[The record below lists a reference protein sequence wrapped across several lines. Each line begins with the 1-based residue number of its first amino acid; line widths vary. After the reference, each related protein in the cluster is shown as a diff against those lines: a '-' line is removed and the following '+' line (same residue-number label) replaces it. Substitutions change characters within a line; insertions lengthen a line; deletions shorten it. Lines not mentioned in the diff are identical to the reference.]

1 MKNLI
6 QNFFNDLIKKK
17 DSIYNFIGY
26 LLLGLQLVPIII
38 ILSLLLFLLV
48 ATLAILLSPFLMLLW
63 LKKLKN
69 KDSENK
75 DSKNKDSKK
84 IILLND
90 KEAYFLP
97 IEIYKEIP
105 KNVLNNEHLLK
116 EKFLN
121 NQEFKDYN
129 DIMIFDCIENFNSP
143 TTLKTINGKFKIKDI
158 KNFLG
163 NSYTAD
169 TGEIIQEVVTEIEL
183 DNGLKIT
190 TIEYKSKYE

>member
-63 LKKLKN
+63 LKKLK
-69 KDSENK
+69 NK

-169 TGEIIQEVVTEIEL
+169 TGEIIQELVTEIEL

-190 TIEYKSKYE
+190 NIEYKSKYE